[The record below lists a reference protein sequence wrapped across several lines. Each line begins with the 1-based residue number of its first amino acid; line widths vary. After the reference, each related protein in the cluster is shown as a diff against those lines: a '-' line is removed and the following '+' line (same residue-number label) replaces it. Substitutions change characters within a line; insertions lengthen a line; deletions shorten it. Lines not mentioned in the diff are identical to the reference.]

1 METTLRG
8 RAVTF
13 GFLTLVCLAIDL
25 GSKSIVFDSLGGPYQ
40 STGWLIDGWLKFEIF
55 TSLNHGALWG
65 FGQGFSLWFAAIS
78 VLAILGILYWLF
90 VRRAC
95 SSLLLTCSLGMISG
109 GTLGNLY
116 DRLGLHGVRE
126 PGFEHSAMAVRDFF
140 HFVLGPL
147 DWAIFNAADC
157 FLVVGSAMLFL
168 HSLMEERQQSRARAA
183 EQSELQR

>member
-1 METTLRG
+1 MEIPLRR

-13 GFLTLVCLAIDL
+13 GILTFVCLATDL
-25 GSKSIVFDSLGGPYQ
+25 GSKSYVFGRLGGPYQ
-40 STGWLIDGWLKFEIF
+40 RTGWLIDGWLKFELL

-65 FGQGFSLWFAAIS
+65 MGQGFSLWFAAIS
-78 VLAILGILYWLF
+78 VVAMIGILYWLF
-90 VRRAC
+90 VRGAC
-95 SSLLLTCSLGMISG
+95 RSLLLSCSLGMISG

-126 PGFEHSAMAVRDFF
+126 PDSERTALAVRDFF

-168 HSLMEERQQSRARAA
+168 HSLLEERRESQAKSAVPPAQQ
-183 EQSELQR
+183 